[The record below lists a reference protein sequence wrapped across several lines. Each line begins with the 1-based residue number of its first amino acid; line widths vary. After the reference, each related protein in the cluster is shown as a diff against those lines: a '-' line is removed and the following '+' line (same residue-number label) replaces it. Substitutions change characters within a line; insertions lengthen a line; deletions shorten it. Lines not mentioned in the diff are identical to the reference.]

1 MADYTASGNLRKNH
15 SKQWKHD
22 QHFSEAS
29 LAEDFLKKDWI
40 ENCVNNTKSG
50 KVKYFYCRSGG
61 KQCPTAAKLHYV
73 SSVHLWISTRE
84 HVHSDAVEHGLTFK
98 QKAEIELLMERVSQN
113 LTNFYK

>member
-29 LAEDFLKKDWI
+29 LAEDFLKNDWI

-50 KVKYFYCRSGG
+50 
-61 KQCPTAAKLHYV
+61 
-73 SSVHLWISTRE
+73 
-84 HVHSDAVEHGLTFK
+84 
-98 QKAEIELLMERVSQN
+98 
-113 LTNFYK
+113 